1 MSINKLNKT
10 VAFYTLGCKVNQYET
25 EVIKKDFLDNNYIE
39 VDFEEKSDVY
49 VINTCTVTSVADKK
63 NRKMIRR
70 AITRNPESK
79 LIVTG
84 CYAQTNIEELKE
96 IKEIDYIIGNA
107 KKENVYEIF
116 SRDLSNYQVDN
127 IFDEKEYSSRKFTI
141 LRDKAR
147 AFVKIQDGCNKF
159 CSYCKIPYAR
169 GLSRS
174 RSSKDIIE
182 EVTYLVKEGYR
193 EIVITGINMS
203 EYGIDLEESINFD
216 DIVEQILEVSGIE
229 RVRVSSVYPDTLS
242 DRFIQMLSTNSK
254 LMPHLHISVQSLDD
268 EILRLMKRKYNAQYV
283 VEKLQR
289 VQKLVPEVSLTA
301 DIIVGFPRETEECF
315 QNTLNNIKK
324 INFSDLHVFPY
335 SDREKTAALLI
346 DGKIDSKV
354 KKERVKRIQEMN
366 DLNFIEFRKN
376 QIGKVHKVYIEE
388 INKGLA
394 IGYTENYLK
403 TYVNVKEQEGI
414 ERNIKI
420 SDVVTVKI
428 IGFDKMMLEGEIL

>member
-1 MSINKLNKT
+1 
-10 VAFYTLGCKVNQYET
+10 
-25 EVIKKDFLDNNYIE
+25 
-39 VDFEEKSDVY
+39 
-49 VINTCTVTSVADKK
+49 
-63 NRKMIRR
+63 MIRR
-70 AITRNPESK
+70 AITRNPEAK

-127 IFDEKEYSSRKFTI
+127 IFDEKESRSRKFTI

-268 EILRLMKRKYNAQYV
+268 DILRLMKRKYNAQYV

-324 INFSDLHVFPY
+324 IN
-335 SDREKTAALLI
+335 T
-346 DGKIDSKV
+346 
-354 KKERVKRIQEMN
+354 
-366 DLNFIEFRKN
+366 
-376 QIGKVHKVYIEE
+376 
-388 INKGLA
+388 
-394 IGYTENYLK
+394 
-403 TYVNVKEQEGI
+403 
-414 ERNIKI
+414 
-420 SDVVTVKI
+420 
-428 IGFDKMMLEGEIL
+428 